1 MVLVL
6 CLSGVIVC
14 LVAEQEALETVAQQ
28 RIEEFLVRGRSP
40 LDVMARLRIAMKQND
55 FVEETLLSTENSAT
69 FTAPGLI
76 SFLLFGKKV
85 TITAIPEG
93 MDTRLIVLADVTI
106 GSPAELIYQVA
117 KIASQEVAPV
127 EEA

>member
-1 MVLVL
+1 
-6 CLSGVIVC
+6 
-14 LVAEQEALETVAQQ
+14 
-28 RIEEFLVRGRSP
+28 
-40 LDVMARLRIAMKQND
+40 MARLRIAMKQND